1 MDANAT
7 EAVAVE
13 EQTPAPVQQVNEN
26 AAANE
31 PDDDFE
37 VEGFEGD
44 EIEGLDPDPSED
56 EIEYEGKKYKVA
68 KELKEAFLRNAD
80 YTRKTQEVAEQRRA
94 IEAERQRV
102 SQMAQATEAEL
113 EKRAELTAARKTLE
127 QYEQVDWARLEQDD
141 FIGAQQHFRQYQML
155 KDQAQR
161 LSGEIEG
168 LQHQRLAETQQET
181 AKRIASSR
189 EEASKTLKGWST
201 EREEKAFSWAVNDL
215 GIPAPLLVQNLTPA
229 VYKGIYM
236 AWLGHQ
242 VMNRPAKPQAAPA
255 QSSPQET
262 QTQTAQITRL
272 AGKNGAAPRGLH
284 DNLSIDE
291 WTKRRNEQVKRQ
303 G

>member
-255 QSSPQET
+255 QSAPQET
-262 QTQTAQITRL
+262 EPQTAQITRL